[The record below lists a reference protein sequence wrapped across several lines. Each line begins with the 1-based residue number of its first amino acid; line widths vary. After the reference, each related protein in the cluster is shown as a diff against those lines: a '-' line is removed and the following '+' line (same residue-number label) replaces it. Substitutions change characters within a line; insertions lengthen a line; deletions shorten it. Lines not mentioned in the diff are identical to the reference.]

1 MAFDGITVAAI
12 TKELSDKLT
21 GARLYKIAQPESD
34 ELLLTIKPEK
44 GQLRLLLSADPSLP
58 LVYITDDN
66 KPSPMSAPNFCMLLR
81 KHILNG
87 RIISITQPSLE
98 RIIRFEIEHMDELGD
113 LRRKTLVVELMGK
126 YSNIIFID
134 EKDMIIDSIKHI
146 NALTSSVREVLPG
159 REYFV
164 PNTTGKLDPFKISQ
178 DEFIDALQSKPFPVS
193 KAMNTA
199 FTGISSVISE
209 EVCYRAG
216 IDSSMNAE
224 SIADS
229 ELCKLYSCF
238 FKLMTDVKN
247 GEFRPCIVYEDGIP
261 KEFAG
266 VELKEYSVYDN
277 SEKVSEDGS
286 NSGSN
291 SRDRNSG
298 INLSDRDGIHVEY
311 SDSMSDVLYNY
322 YSKKASVTRIR
333 QKSSDL
339 RRVVTTL
346 LERNVKKYDIQLKQL
361 KDTEKKDKFKVFG
374 ELITAFGYG
383 LEPGTKSF
391 EADNYYTGEKITIP
405 LDDSLSPIDNAKK
418 YFDKYQKLKR
428 TEEAVRVQIDETEKE
443 INHLESIKTS
453 LDIAVLEADLTQIKE
468 EMIESGYIKRKGSSK
483 KKEKITSK
491 PFHYISSD
499 GFHMYVGKN
508 NFQNEELTFK
518 VANGGD
524 YWFHAKK
531 IPGSHVIVK
540 TEGKELPDRAY
551 EEAAALAAFYS
562 KGREQEKVEVDYVIR
577 KEVKKPAGS
586 PPGFVVYYTNYS
598 MNIRP
603 DISGL
608 SQID

>member
-12 TKELSDKLT
+12 TKEFSDKFT
-21 GARLYKIAQPESD
+21 GARLYKIAQPEAD
-34 ELLLTIKPEK
+34 ELMLTIKPER
-44 GQLRLLLSADPSLP
+44 GQFKLLLSVNPSLP
-58 LVYITDDN
+58 LAYITDDN
-66 KPSPMSAPNFCMLLR
+66 KPSPMTAPNFCMLLR

-98 RIIRFEIEHMDELGD
+98 RIIRFEIEHMDEMGD

-126 YSNIIFID
+126 YSNIIFVD
-134 EKDMIIDSIKHI
+134 ENEMIIDSIKHI
-146 NALTSSVREVLPG
+146 NAFTSSVREVLPG

-164 PNTTGKLDPFKISQ
+164 PNTVGKLDPCKITQ
-178 DEFIDALQSKPFPVS
+178 DEFINALKTKPCPIS
-193 KAMNTA
+193 KALYSS
-199 FTGISSVISE
+199 FTGISSVIAE
-209 EVCYRAG
+209 ELCFRAG
-216 IDSSMNAE
+216 VE
-224 SIADS
+224 SAVSTDGIEESD
-229 ELCKLYSCF
+229 LCKLYSCF
-238 FKLMTDVKN
+238 VKMMMDVEN
-247 GEFRPCIVYEDGIP
+247 GNFSPCIIYEDEVP
-261 KEFAG
+261 KEFAA
-266 VELKEYSVYDN
+266 VELKAYSSYANKDS
-277 SEKVSEDGS
+277 SEGIAIEQIDSISKVLHE
-286 NSGSN
+286 
-291 SRDRNSG
+291 
-298 INLSDRDGIHVEY
+298 
-311 SDSMSDVLYNY
+311 Y

-361 KDTEKKDKFKVFG
+361 KDTEKKDKYKVYG
-374 ELITAFGYG
+374 ELINTYGYG
-383 LEPGTKSF
+383 VEPGAKSF

-405 LDDSLSPIDNAKK
+405 LDETLTPIDNAKK

-428 TEEAVRVQIDETEKE
+428 TEEAVRIQIAETEKE
-443 INHLESIKTS
+443 IEHLESIKTS
-453 LDIAVLEADLTQIKE
+453 LDIAVLESDLTQIKE
-468 EMIESGYIKRKGSSK
+468 EMIESGYIKRKGATK
-483 KKEKITSK
+483 RKEKIVSK

-531 IPGSHVIVK
+531 TPGSHVIVK
-540 TEGKELPDRAY
+540 TEGKELPDRTY

-586 PPGFVVYYTNYS
+586 PLGFVVYYTNYS
-598 MNIRP
+598 MTIKP

-608 SQID
+608 ELIE